1 MTQES
6 AQRVVVGDV
15 EVVRVVEWQGPFATA
30 GELVPSADGET
41 WKDNEDWLAPDH
53 WDPESDRAVM
63 ALQTWVLRSGGRTIL
78 VDTGVGN
85 GRERPGSPQFH
96 HWQGDFLGVLERA
109 GVRPEDVDVVVNT
122 HLHADHVGWNTR
134 AADGSDSGGDVGGGI
149 GGGEW
154 VPTFPH
160 AEYLVPAADDAHFG
174 PDNAYGGGRSESDRF
189 VYEDS
194 VAPLHRAGRIVLWDG
209 VHRIDE
215 HLTLESAP
223 GHTPGS
229 AVLRLASAGERAV
242 FVGDL
247 LHSPVQILDPAHSSC
262 FCLDARGASV
272 SRRRILERAADERE
286 LVVPAHFGGSGIA
299 EVRREGSGFRIA
311 GRGLRV
317 RR

>member
-1 MTQES
+1 MTHES
-6 AQRVVVGDV
+6 AQRTVLGDV
-15 EVVRVVEWQGPFATA
+15 EILRIVEWQGPFAA
-30 GELVPSADGET
+30 ARDLVPAAPAET
-41 WKDNEDWLAPDH
+41 WRDNEDWLAPDH
-53 WDPESDRAVM
+53 WQPEDDRAVM
-63 ALQTWVLRSGGRTIL
+63 ALQTWVLRSGGRTVV
-78 VDTGVGN
+78 VDTGVGD

-96 HWQGDFLGVLERA
+96 HWQGDFPGLLERA

-134 AADGSDSGGDVGGGI
+134 PADGSAGD
-149 GGGEW
+149 W
-154 VPTFPH
+154 VPTFPN

-174 PDNAYGGGRSESDRF
+174 PDNAYGGGLRQDDRL

-194 VAPLHRAGRIVLWDG
+194 VAPVHRAGRTLLWDG
-209 VHRIDE
+209 AHRIDE

-229 AVLRLASAGERAV
+229 AVLRLASRGERAV

-247 LHSPVQILDPAHSSC
+247 LHSPVQILDPTHNSC
-262 FCLDARGASV
+262 FCMDPAAASA

-286 LVVPAHFGGSGIA
+286 LVVPAHFGGSGTA
-299 EVRREGSGFRIA
+299 EVRREGSGFRLV
-311 GRGLRV
+311 GRDPSGPSPV

>member
-1 MTQES
+1 M
-6 AQRVVVGDV
+6 VVGDV
-15 EVVRVVEWQGPFATA
+15 EVIRVVEWQGPFAGA
-30 GELVPSADGET
+30 GELVPSAGEET

-96 HWQGDFLGVLERA
+96 HWQGDFLGRLERA

-134 AADGSDSGGDVGGGI
+134 AADGTEG

-154 VPTFPH
+154 VPTFPR

-174 PDNAYGGGRSESDRF
+174 PDNSYGDGRDPSDRF

-194 VAPLHRAGRIVLWDG
+194 VAPLHRAGRTVLWDG

-247 LHSPVQILDPAHSSC
+247 LHSPVQILDPAHNSC

-299 EVRREGSGFRIA
+299 EVRREGSGFGLV
-311 GRGLRV
+311 GRGPRV